1 MAGEQ
6 QTPVVHL
13 VEDDQS
19 AREATA
25 RFLRA
30 AGHVVKT
37 YSTVAEFMSA
47 SRGPGCVVLDV
58 RLPGPSGFDLQDT
71 LARSED
77 PLPVVFLTGHGEV
90 PDSVRAMKSGAI
102 DFLNKSVDG
111 AVLLEAVARALA
123 RDDEDR
129 RIRERRRE
137 LQKRYERL
145 TPRERDVLAHLI
157 SGQLN
162 KQVGYDLGISERTI
176 KIHKYRVM
184 AKMEA
189 DSLIDLARIATDI
202 GIAPSGKVR

>member
-6 QTPVVHL
+6 QAPVVHL

-30 AGHVVKT
+30 AGLVVKIHG
-37 YSTVAEFMSA
+37 TVAEFLAA

-58 RLPGPSGFDLQDT
+58 RLPGPSGLDLQDT
-71 LARSED
+71 LARSKD

-102 DFLNKSVDG
+102 DFLSKSVDG

-123 RDDEDR
+123 KDAEDR
-129 RIRERRRE
+129 RLRARQRE
-137 LQKRYERL
+137 LHERYDRL
-145 TPRERDVLAHLI
+145 TPRERDVLTHLI

-162 KQVGYDLGISERTI
+162 KQMGFDLGISERTI
-176 KIHKYRVM
+176 KIHRYRVM
-184 AKMEA
+184 AKMKA
-189 DSLIDLARIATDI
+189 DSLADLVRIATDI